1 MLSFDITDRNIR
13 IVMGSESSGKI
24 RIKAAASLDL
34 DPNIIMNGKVAD
46 ANYLAMAINK
56 VLKMNRMGEKDA
68 LVTISSNLIVFK
80 EISVKKSD
88 KKSEFT
94 RNVYEEVRSSLGTE
108 ANYSVSYVIVGDD
121 PADSESNLVLATACP
136 YEIIEGYKK
145 LFENL
150 LQINLRGVII
160 GCNSISKV
168 ILADRK
174 NEQRMPLLTVQVDPN
189 FLSLNIYDNSRLVFS
204 RFASIDRADYGD
216 VDDYVFDATIE
227 NIGRLVQYYR
237 TKNPKAIENVIVYGD
252 TSGYDKL
259 AEKMNENDIRTSI
272 ITAPAQVHGYEN
284 LEFAAYANAIGAI
297 FSRDESREF
306 VNLLKTDTINNA
318 ALKSD
323 KFYGNILVM
332 TLLGSMLICGGAW
345 FFVLTDRNKAADAV
359 QEVQAKINSPET
371 IAAQEQYKKLTA
383 QLDKVRIY
391 YNSALNVVDAY
402 KTQPLIETKY
412 FDMIDIAVSRTV
424 YAIPG
429 SAIQRVGT
437 NTPHIASMSVSQGT
451 LTFDVKAYISS
462 SVPASD
468 FAAKLG
474 ENLESNTEFFSV
486 EHTGYT
492 LGEETINEVTYRTI
506 TVSLS
511 VELSATD
518 GSVSVGAD
526 GTLIADSSDTPK
538 TDGGGN

>member
-80 EISVKKSD
+80 EITVKKSD

-94 RNVYEEVRSSLGTE
+94 KNVYEEVRSSMGTE

-121 PADSESNLVLATACP
+121 PADSESNLVIATACP
-136 YEIIEGYKK
+136 YDIIEGYKK

-189 FLSLNIYDNSRLVFS
+189 FLSMNIYDGSRLVFS

-216 VDDYVFDATIE
+216 TDDYVFQATIE

-237 TKNPKAIENVIVYGD
+237 TKNPKAIENVTVYGD

-259 AEKMNENDIRTSI
+259 AEKLSENDVRTSI

-306 VNLLKTDTINNA
+306 VNLLKTDTVNNA

-323 KFYGNILVM
+323 KFYGNVLLI

-345 FFVLTDRNKAADAV
+345 FFVWTDKNKAAEQV
-359 QEVQAKINSPET
+359 QEVKAKIESDT
-371 IAAQEQYKKLTA
+371 TQAALAQHEKLNI
-383 QLDKVRIY
+383 QLEKINAY
-391 YNSALNVVDAY
+391 YTQALNVVDAY
-402 KTQPLIETKY
+402 NTLPLIETKY

-429 SAIQRVGT
+429 SAIQKVGT
-437 NTPHIASMSVSQGT
+437 VTPHIATMSMAQGV

-468 FAAKLG
+468 FAAKLV
-474 ENLESNTEFFSV
+474 ENLESNTEFYRV
-486 EHTGYT
+486 VHNGYT
-492 LGEETINEVTYRTI
+492 LGEESNEDVSYRTI
-506 TVSLS
+506 TVSLA

-526 GTLIADSSDTPK
+526 GVIADTGNTPK